1 MGVRVNVALHE
12 REEEELNL
20 PQLPPPP
27 PPTTPSLLPAK
38 INVVVNLLLHIGNS
52 LEREIGISP
61 STFDI

>member
-20 PQLPPPP
+20 PQLP